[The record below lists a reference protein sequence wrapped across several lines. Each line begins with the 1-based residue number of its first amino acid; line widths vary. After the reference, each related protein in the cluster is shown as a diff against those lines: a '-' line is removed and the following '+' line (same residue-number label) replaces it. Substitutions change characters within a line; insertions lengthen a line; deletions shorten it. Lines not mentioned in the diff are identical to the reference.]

1 MRRNS
6 ALFPS
11 VEWHMI
17 ALMAPCSALS
27 NGEGGDIRGF
37 FVGETMRKKY
47 VLRRAVW
54 KQERN
59 LHSAEIGMKSNI
71 MFLLQVYET
80 SEVSIWK
87 VKMVFC
93 GDHYRQ
99 LASGQSRIWAT
110 PKDRCEN
117 IVFGNIKKIFCARG
131 Y

>member
-1 MRRNS
+1 
-6 ALFPS
+6 
-11 VEWHMI
+11 
-17 ALMAPCSALS
+17 
-27 NGEGGDIRGF
+27 
-37 FVGETMRKKY
+37 MRKKY

-59 LHSAEIGMKSNI
+59 IHFAEMGMKSNI

-99 LASGQSRIWAT
+99 LASGQSRSLANA
-110 PKDRCEN
+110 KDRCEN
-117 IVFGNIKKIFCARG
+117 IVFGILRKSFVQEVIEC
-131 Y
+131 